1 MLVDSAESE
10 PTSYTDLSSKIPDL
24 TIIIEP
30 SAIVTYRQVDRVSCE
45 IGRCPRCCNRTTDP
59 RSTIIYLDT
68 IQFEPSNKEY
78 VLWSTLLKKSHYE
91 PRRYEV
97 GGQLLP
103 SPHFILQLYAGYP
116 LTAWWKYIGYPDIGN
131 QARRAWIRQ
140 KG

>member
-1 MLVDSAESE
+1 MKLDVALGAVIE
-10 PTSYTDLSSKIPDL
+10 PPTFAQQSYTLH
-24 TIIIEP
+24 
-30 SAIVTYRQVDRVSCE
+30 
-45 IGRCPRCCNRTTDP
+45 
-59 RSTIIYLDT
+59 T
-68 IQFEPSNKEY
+68 IQLEPSNKEY

-116 LTAWWKYIGYPDIGN
+116 LTAGWKYIGYPDIGN